1 MVCGILKKFLENDLT
16 ELTKKVVEKK
26 TELLGTY
33 LK

>member
-1 MVCGILKKFLENDLT
+1 MACGILKKFFENELT

-26 TELLGTY
+26 PELLGTY